1 MRVFIKN
8 AMKKL
13 MLGHRISHI
22 EIEDNRKLKV
32 MFDQLSHLSGK
43 TYLVLKDKATGR
55 RLQSEIQGNKA
66 YINLNELHEMADAGK
81 MDFYLKSYLFNRTLQ
96 TRIAHNHDVP
106 LFEHIDEER
115 KKKLRFYKTIR
126 NNLSLMTEKTSF
138 RCTLQEIK
146 PMGNNFYLAG
156 EVEPLEEMKPATV
169 EMVLVRRDT
178 RQGFGYKFELKKK
191 PGSGNMYTFNGM
203 IFIEKLRSALAMNS
217 RWDVFFQL
225 RDDKNNLIHREIM
238 NTQGFRSYERE
249 EYRYLETAQLNDE
262 HVAVLYATMGKNSLA
277 LWYTDKNQ
285 YARTFQIAKG
295 KSIFN
300 EVCEREK
307 LNTRMVFFES
317 FLGKN
322 YSGNPKYIYE
332 EMIQNSRFKD
342 YIFVWSYSGPNPEC
356 IPGNPIIVNRSS
368 EEYYKFLAR
377 AKYWVSNIILPIHRK
392 REGNVYLQTWHGTP
406 LKKLGFDIEI
416 EGPETLARE
425 NFYIESR
432 NWDYLVAANKYSS
445 DIFKRAFK
453 FDKKVLEAGY
463 PANDIFYQG
472 DTSSKAQRLK
482 EKLLIPASKKVI
494 LYAPTW
500 RDNEMANSW
509 DHTFTLPFNLGD
521 MYQRLGE
528 DYVLV
533 LRMHHLV
540 SEMLEI
546 DPKYKGFVYDF
557 SKYDDIQELY
567 TLSDLLITDYSSV
580 FFDYANSRKPI
591 LFFAYDFESYRDN
604 IRGFYLDMA
613 RDLPGPIIRTSDD
626 LLDAIENIDSVSAQY
641 AQKYEDFYKEYCSLE
656 EGNAAKTIAEL
667 VFK

>member
-1 MRVFIKN
+1 MKVFVKKAI
-8 AMKKL
+8 KKL
-13 MLGHRISHI
+13 MLGHRIRHI
-22 EIEDNRKLKV
+22 EIEDNSKLNV
-32 MFDQLSHLSGK
+32 TFDQLSQLSGK
-43 TYLVLKDKATGR
+43 KYLVLKDKATGR
-55 RLQSEIQGNKA
+55 RLQSRIEQNKTS
-66 YINLNELHEMADAGK
+66 IDLTELHEMSDTGK
-81 MDFYLKSYLFNRTLQ
+81 IDFYLKIYLFNRTLQ

-115 KKKLRFYKTIR
+115 KKKFRFYKTIR
-126 NNLSLMTEKTSF
+126 NNVSLMTERTSF
-138 RCTLQEIK
+138 RCTLLEIK
-146 PMGNNFYLAG
+146 PMGSNFYLSG
-156 EVEPLEEMKPATV
+156 EVEPLEDMKPASV

-178 RQGFGYKFELKKK
+178 RQGFGYKFELKK
-191 PGSGNMYTFNGM
+191 PGSDNLYTFNGM
-203 IFIEKLRSALAMNS
+203 VFIEKLRSALAMNS

-277 LWYTDKNQ
+277 LWYTDKSQ
-285 YARTFQIAKG
+285 FARTYQIAKG

-300 EVCEREK
+300 EVSEREK
-307 LNTRMVFFES
+307 LNSRMVFFES

-332 EMIQNSRFKD
+332 EMIQNNRYKD
-342 YIFVWSYSGPNPEC
+342 FIFVWSYSGSNPEC
-356 IPGNPIIVNRSS
+356 IPGNPIIVNRES
-368 EEYYKFLAR
+368 ENYYKYLAR

-463 PANDIFYQG
+463 PANDIFYQE
-472 DTSSKAQRLK
+472 DTPSNAQSLK
-482 EKLLIPASKKVI
+482 EKLNITASKKVI

-509 DHTFTLPFNLGD
+509 DHTFTLPFNLD
-521 MYQRLGE
+521 DLYNKLSDE
-528 DYVLV
+528 YVLV

-540 SEMLEI
+540 SDMLEI
-546 DPKYKGFVYDF
+546 DPKYKDFVYDL

-580 FFDYANSRKPI
+580 FFDYANSKKPI
-591 LFFAYDFESYRDN
+591 LFFAYDYEMYKDN

-613 RDLPGPIIRTSDD
+613 KDLPGPVIRTGPE
-626 LLDAIENIDSVSAQY
+626 LIQAIQNINSVKRQY
-641 AQKYEDFYKEYCSLE
+641 GQKYEDFYNEYCSLE
-656 EGNAAKTIAEL
+656 DGNAAKKIAEL